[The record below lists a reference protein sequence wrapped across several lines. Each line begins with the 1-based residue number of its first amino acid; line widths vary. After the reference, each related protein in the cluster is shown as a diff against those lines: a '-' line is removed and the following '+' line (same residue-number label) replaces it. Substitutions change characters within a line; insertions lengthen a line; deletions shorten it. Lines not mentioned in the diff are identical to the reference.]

1 MTLALA
7 AREHEV
13 LQLLQ
18 MECVEL
24 LRWGRKGI
32 IEGAA
37 VW

>member
-24 LRWGRKGI
+24 LR
-32 IEGAA
+32 
-37 VW
+37 